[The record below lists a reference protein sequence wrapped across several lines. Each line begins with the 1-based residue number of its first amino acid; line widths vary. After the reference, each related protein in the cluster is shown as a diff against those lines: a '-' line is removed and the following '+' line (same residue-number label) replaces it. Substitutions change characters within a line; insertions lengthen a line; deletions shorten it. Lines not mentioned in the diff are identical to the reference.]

1 MTNARAH
8 AIRVVVTGPECTGKT
23 TLAALLAE
31 RFGTRWSPEAAR
43 AYAAARPG
51 RNLAVDDVE
60 PIARLHMANDDA
72 LRAGGARGG
81 ARGGREPAGGGG
93 ASAADDVPRIVFLD
107 TDLLSTVAYS
117 RHYYSSAS
125 EWLEREARTRLGAL
139 YLLCEPDLPWTAD
152 GIRDRPSNRRQMF
165 AHFEHV
171 LGEFGANVRIIGGE
185 GDARTAAAERA
196 VADVLAGAAR

>member
-1 MTNARAH
+1 MTNAGALT
-8 AIRVVVTGPECTGKT
+8 IRIVVTGPECTGKT
-23 TLAALLAE
+23 TLAGLLAE
-31 RFGTRWSPEAAR
+31 RFGAQWIPEAAR

-60 PIARLHMANDDA
+60 PIARLHMANE
-72 LRAGGARGG
+72 GAVLSGV
-81 ARGGREPAGGGG
+81 
-93 ASAADDVPRIVFLD
+93 SAARLLFLD

-117 RHYYSSAS
+117 RHYYGASS
-125 EWLEREARTRLGAL
+125 EWLEGEARSRIGAL

-152 GIRDRPSNRRQMF
+152 GIRDRPSNHRRMF

-171 LGEFGANVRIIGGE
+171 LGEFGASVRIIGGE

-196 VADVLAGAAR
+196 VAGVLAGRAMTTHVALGLDTR